1 MLKGRPVPSHAVLGL
16 SQSATSR
23 RNVSLWNSWF
33 GLFFLLLSFTSSAL
47 ALPSPPPSLLM
58 PLLNVGPTRN
68 ADPKFND
75 QWFRK
80 CNPPIVNRTEP
91 YTHGFLASSSGPC
104 PAGNGETFNS
114 SQPDCPG
121 LPLQHSTE

>member
-16 SQSATSR
+16 SQSATSW
-23 RNVSLWNSWF
+23 RNVSSWNSWF
-33 GLFFLLLSFTSSAL
+33 EPFFFFLLLL
-47 ALPSPPPSLLM
+47 PPLPSPPPSLLM
-58 PLLNVGPTRN
+58 PLLNVGSTRN
-68 ADPKFND
+68 DDPEFND

-91 YTHGFLASSSGPC
+91 YTYGFLASSSGPC

-114 SQPDCPG
+114 SQP
-121 LPLQHSTE
+121 